1 MNENKT
7 ALPASSS
14 ERAVGTALNI
24 LAYAESTVSA
34 LRKKLHDKGYDRESA
49 EFAIEYVVKHR
60 YLDEK
65 RYLYRLVE
73 YLGNSRLYGRRRI
86 AVMVKEKGFSQKTIS
101 LYFEDALSLIPE
113 RENCRT
119 ALSKTKKDSYK
130 KTVDALLRRGFL
142 YSDIKAV
149 LQDAQSEE
157 ESDN

>member
-7 ALPASSS
+7 ALPATEG
-14 ERAVGTALNI
+14 ERALGTALNI
-24 LAYAESTVSA
+24 LAYAECTVST

-86 AVMVKEKGFSQKTIS
+86 AVTVKEKGFSQKNIS
-101 LYFEDALSLIPE
+101 LYFEDALSAIDE
-113 RENCRT
+113 RENCRK
-119 ALSKTKKDSYK
+119 ALSKIKKDSYK

-142 YSDIKAV
+142 YGDVKTV
-149 LQDAQSEE
+149 LQEAQNEE
-157 ESDN
+157 DFD